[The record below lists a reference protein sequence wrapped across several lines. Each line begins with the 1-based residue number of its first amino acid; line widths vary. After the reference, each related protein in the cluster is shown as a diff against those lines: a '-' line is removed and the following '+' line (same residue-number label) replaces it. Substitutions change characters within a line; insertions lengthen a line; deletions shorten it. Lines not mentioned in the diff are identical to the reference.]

1 MLNVNNGAR
10 FTTYV
15 FEGQRGSGIIG
26 VNGVAARMAQP
37 GDEVIICAYGQMES
51 EHARDHRPVV
61 IRLNPDNTI
70 CREL

>member
-26 VNGVAARMAQP
+26 VNGVVARMAQP
-37 GDEVIICAYGQMES
+37 GDEVIICAYGQMEP
-51 EHARDHRPVV
+51 EHGPRSPACCHPVESGQHD
-61 IRLNPDNTI
+61 L
-70 CREL
+70 